1 MKNIWIILIS
11 FLLFSCSLE
20 DGEKISSD
28 GSFYTTKYATTDR
41 EVFGFFCDEARFITY
56 HTRQFIKFI
65 PDSVYLVQLDSS
77 LNTVKE
83 YGGDLSFDGNWYAC
97 DPDREF
103 SFAAFDFPSPYVQI
117 VATGYW
123 LNQDSVKVPAEMQ
136 LIGDL
141 GRSEYFSFSLSEQ
154 LTFARIKYLVQQKL
168 YPFTVAKSV
177 AERELQDAFGEDW
190 TWNGENMALLFAY
203 IDDSIFVNLIDKIS
217 ETFAKEGTWNDSDI
231 RTQVADSLLSVYG
244 DSNAYFSNYYA
255 NAFNMPVC
263 NGDTLLAKVQNKAS
277 IFNGT
282 SMVCDSAIWRFQT
295 LEEDSLGACTSYND
309 GDTLQISDSLIYVCT
324 KSRWHI
330 GSQTELLNYY
340 LGTCTK
346 KRRIYGIFDSTYYY
360 CNTSGIWKSIVQIDY
375 DLGYCDEDATSGMTV
390 EYKGNPVSCGSGRAR
405 YTYIKCDESGCKQGN
420 VTEWYYSSEEQII
433 AYDSLQAYVRD
444 SLQGLD
450 TAATGIFTYEKDS
463 VVYHSKGTKNFDFYN
478 VDSIYNKSSGKG
490 YPIIV
495 AANMLWMKGSPNTNL
510 KNDSTSATF
519 FKDYLKDDI
528 ISFNFVTSEYYYTL
542 KNAETQCPNG
552 FHVPDSVE
560 WNRFL
565 INVEHGIV
573 PDKDYAYI
581 YFVLRSK
588 STGEFYTRTISVSWT
603 SSEKNESTA
612 YCLADGKFVE
622 CAKDTYGVSTP
633 CVMTIK
639 SGE

>member
-20 DGEKISSD
+20 DGEKISSN
-28 GSFYTTKYATTDR
+28 GSFYTTKYTTTDR
-41 EVFGFFCDEARFITY
+41 EIFGFFCDQAVFVTPKA
-56 HTRQFIKFI
+56 RQFIKFI

-77 LNTVKE
+77 LESIKE
-83 YGGDLSFDGNWYAC
+83 YGGNLYFDGNWYAC

-103 SFAAFDFPSPYVQI
+103 SFAALDFPSPYVQI
-117 VATGYW
+117 VATGFW
-123 LNQDSVKVPAEMQ
+123 LNQDSVKVPSKMQ
-136 LIGDL
+136 VVGDL
-141 GRSEYFSFSLSEQ
+141 GRSEYFNFGLSEQ
-154 LTFARIKYLVQQKL
+154 LTFARIKYLVQQKN

-177 AERELQDAFGEDW
+177 AERELKDAFGEDW
-190 TWNGENMALLFAY
+190 NWGGVSMALLFAF
-203 IDDSIFVNLIDKIS
+203 INDSIFVKLINEIS
-217 ETFAKEGTWNDSDI
+217 ETFEKEGSWNDSNI
-231 RTQVADSLLSVYG
+231 RTQVADSLLTVYG
-244 DSNAYFSNYYA
+244 DSNAFFSNYYA
-255 NAFNMPVC
+255 KAFNMPVC
-263 NGDTLLAKVQNKAS
+263 NGDSLLAKVQNKAS
-277 IFNGT
+277 LFNEI
-282 SMVCDSAIWRFQT
+282 SMTCDGGIWRFQEP
-295 LEEDSLGACTSYND
+295 EEDSLGVCTSYND
-309 GDTLQISDSLIYVCT
+309 GDTLQINDTLIYVCE
-324 KSRWHI
+324 KSKWHI
-330 GSQTELLNYY
+330 GSRTELLNYY
-340 LGTCTK
+340 LGTCAK
-346 KRRIYGIFDSTYYY
+346 KTRIYGILDSIYYY
-360 CNTSGIWKSIVQIDY
+360 CNNGIWKSIVQIDY
-375 DLGYCDEDATSGMTV
+375 DLGYCDEDVPYGTTV
-390 EYKGNPVSCGSGRAR
+390 EYKGNIVSCGSGRAR
-405 YTYIKCDESGCKQGN
+405 YTYVGDA
-420 VTEWYYSSEEQII
+420 TEWFYSSEEQII

-450 TAATGIFTYEKDS
+450 TAATEIFTYEKDS
-463 VVYHSKGTKNFDFYN
+463 VVYYSKGTKSFDFYN

-639 SGE
+639 SEE